1 MCHSFR
7 YTFPLRTSGAIVLG
21 GETFIDCAFETKYK
35 VKVQNCESNFFI
47 GRLNLIKGTFIA
59 INFPYRMEKF
69 TSFSTFLVSEKFQ
82 LSHHI
87 QERERLEKK
96 NFDFLSFSKSF
107 RVARK
112 NSFSLCWSTSRISSA
127 ISGFFF
133 NPFVESRYKLYYFNR
148 RIFKKY
154 ILNPSF
160 QLSFK
165 KKILR
170 RLNFHIFRASHV
182 PLVFPFNLFQKT
194 AKIVSQGL
202 KLIFFSLGYFLKRC
216 FYFSADLFIWHKNR
230 PSNLEFDFLILILQ
244 KKGKEN
250 GETMLPF
257 SSRFFLSYRV
267 KEQLNNLPKRLIRNY
282 FESVKENKFEN
293 FFFLKKEEITW
304 NNELSLSEMKLNFFS
319 RRRKEKFFELFSF
332 TWSSLANSLNC
343 YLSKNKRNLYPERAK
358 KFLSKNKIR
367 SFFSKKESC
376 ISSS

>member
-1 MCHSFR
+1 MFFLNFLVFYPFFFDLNLILKFQYFPELTGGQNDKKIMLKKFFFSKIKGLCHSFR

-202 KLIFFSLGYFLKRC
+202 KLIFFFFRIFSEKVFL
-216 FYFSADLFIWHKNR
+216 FFGGFI
-230 PSNLEFDFLILILQ
+230 
-244 KKGKEN
+244 
-250 GETMLPF
+250 
-257 SSRFFLSYRV
+257 Y
-267 KEQLNNLPKRLIRNY
+267 
-282 FESVKENKFEN
+282 
-293 FFFLKKEEITW
+293 
-304 NNELSLSEMKLNFFS
+304 
-319 RRRKEKFFELFSF
+319 
-332 TWSSLANSLNC
+332 LA
-343 YLSKNKRNLYPERAK
+343 
-358 KFLSKNKIR
+358 
-367 SFFSKKESC
+367 
-376 ISSS
+376 